1 MSYHYIL
8 FSGGKITEASN
19 ASVVYAANH
28 QKGAQMVMLFGSNP
42 IDLNT
47 DIFES
52 KEANRWYGDGVSKGL
67 IWGLLHKEDMH
78 PELRLFL
85 SLKGLI

>member
-8 FSGGKITEASN
+8 FSGGKITEFKDAT
-19 ASVVYAANH
+19 AVYAA
-28 QKGAQMVMLFGSNP
+28 KYPGGAQMVMLFDSNP

-52 KEANRWYGDGVSKGL
+52 KEANAWNGKGL
-67 IWGLLHKEDMH
+67 VKGMTWGLLHEEDMH
-78 PELRLFL
+78 PELKLFL
-85 SLKGLI
+85 TLKGLI